1 MLRANINLDR
11 HLLLI
16 RRPSA
21 RIKRR
26 CALDPGAATCKLY
39 ALEILVSF
47 DMLRTVSLPIE
58 LQRQIRQRL
67 SR

>member
-26 CALDPGAATCKLY
+26 CAPFPYTDLLSHLGNRDC
-39 ALEILVSF
+39 
-47 DMLRTVSLPIE
+47 VSLNIIS
-58 LQRQIRQRL
+58 QI
-67 SR
+67 